1 MVNVAGPGP
10 SLPVTRPEPPGAPSM
25 VRTSDVVM
33 TLQQCDIIHIAELD
47 NLMTKLSKFEIEG
60 VREVDAPL
68 FSGAPHIP
76 LGELERLDK
85 ETPIEAQVS

>member
-1 MVNVAGPGP
+1 
-10 SLPVTRPEPPGAPSM
+10 
-25 VRTSDVVM
+25 
-33 TLQQCDIIHIAELD
+33 
-47 NLMTKLSKFEIEG
+47 MTKLSKFEIEG